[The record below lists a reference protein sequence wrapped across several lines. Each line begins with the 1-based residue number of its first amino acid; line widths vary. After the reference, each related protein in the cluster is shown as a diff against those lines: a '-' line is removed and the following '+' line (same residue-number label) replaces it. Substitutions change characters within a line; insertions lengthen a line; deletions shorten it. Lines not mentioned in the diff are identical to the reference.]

1 MNTKKTKK
9 MKLMAVFAVLAMLAV
24 CIVPFNDTE
33 NELDAAVGDGG
44 AYSYTIQY
52 DASAM
57 TTSTATMSVADMD
70 AISHTAGTVTLSSMD
85 AGSWTWN
92 TSTGYGPFNSFYAA
106 FDMTDG
112 NSFYAILNPYKLT
125 ETISGDTL
133 TPLTNYNIMW
143 VLPTVYV
150 IMGSN
155 GTTLTLT
162 NDDTAGGHA
171 YAHTIDGHTYKYVAY
186 GVYEGST
193 TTIDGNTV
201 LTSTSG
207 TTPTASQTRATFRT
221 YAHNYS
227 MSSSLADDPT
237 HPAYALQWNFD
248 QWKLYQDIAF
258 MLMENTNSQ
267 NIVGNGHVYTSN
279 SQYAYTTGALDAMG
293 PYAGNPAQ
301 ITDNTNAATYG
312 SDSVK
317 LFIENAWGG
326 VRDFVDGIIINA
338 KSGAYI
344 DSSSNPNDGTSGTYI
359 SSISWTL
366 PSSNYVTSIQT
377 GSDRVWGFPG
387 SSTTGGSA
395 TTGLA
400 DYTYTSTSNNRVL
413 SVGGGANSDWSYSV
427 RYGLSSAY
435 AYYGTSYSN
444 ANIGSRL
451 AFIFDA
457 GPASDPVDITFG
469 VDGAGYGTL
478 SDGTQTGQ
486 TTITLSDVTN
496 GTTLTVSSN
505 TITVG
510 DTVPT
515 TITATPTTSTD
526 EWTYTFDGWYIGTS
540 KITTTTTVSADT
552 TINAKFTRTV
562 TLHDAQVESNNTAWG
577 TVSVGTLTDI
587 PYGETF
593 TVSSHTL
600 TIYGQSVV
608 AVESPDTVEF
618 QYSFDGF
625 ETEGVKIVTGTPMLK
640 DLTIRAIFT
649 SSQLTYT
656 VIIHSNNTDWGN
668 VNVASITNVPGGSE
682 FEVNGNSL
690 KVAGTTVTAT
700 KHTDDAQYTYGF
712 SGWYDALTGGTQV
725 LTGSTVTD
733 NMEVYARF
741 TATTNNYTVTI
752 QGDGSGYGSVSP
764 TTVQN
769 VPYGTVITAST
780 NTLNVNGTTV
790 TATPEADT
798 AQYDYSFNNWT
809 VGQTTLTQYTVTGN
823 TTITA
828 NFNRAVQTYTV
839 NFESSNGEYGSV
851 APTFLGSVPYGSQF
865 AVSNNTVTING
876 STITATPAP
885 NTEEFSYSFTGWS
898 VSSGDTVTGTM
909 TVTATF
915 AQGPSTYTVT
925 LVANNGEYGSI
936 TNPNYGNVPYGTVIS
951 ISGDELEVGS
961 IGTSE
966 AQPRPNT
973 SQYNY
978 GFTNWTIDGTPV
990 TGDITVT
997 GNTTITANFTRETL
1011 GYTITWV
1018 INGVE
1023 TEELYQYGDT
1033 PTHADPVRANY
1044 TFAGWQPTIETVT
1057 QNQTY
1062 TATFTPITYTVIFE
1076 GTGGQPDVEVASG
1089 SVETAI
1095 VLPGCTLEGNNLEGW
1110 YNKDNVLVGY
1120 EGTDYF
1126 PTANITLYAHWTT
1139 AITYHFSLVY
1149 NANGGEGT
1157 PETQT
1162 YSTEDNTMVVYEFTI
1177 SSVQPTY
1184 GNYKFLGWATSSS
1197 AEDAEYKAGDKIE
1210 VAANKSVTLYAV
1222 WEDNSATEVFSW
1234 LFQAIAILV
1243 GIGLMIGA
1251 LGAIINSRNSG
1262 GDNLISIMIT
1272 VVVGSIL
1279 YVAVMLPIF
1288 GVI

>member
-1 MNTKKTKK
+1 MNTKK
-9 MKLMAVFAVLAMLAV
+9 MKFMAIFAVLAMLAV
-24 CIVPFNDTE
+24 CIVPVNDSD
-33 NELDAAVGDGG
+33 NGLDAAVGDGG
-44 AYSYTIQY
+44 TYSYTIQY
-52 DASAM
+52 NASAM
-57 TTSTATMSVADMD
+57 TTSTATMSVANMTP
-70 AISHTAGTVTLSSMD
+70 ISHTSGTTTLSMMS
-85 AGSWTWN
+85 AGSWTWD
-92 TSTGYGPFNSFYAA
+92 TTTGYGPFNSFYAA
-106 FDMTDG
+106 FDLTDG
-112 NSFYAILNPYKLT
+112 NSFYAILDPYDLT
-125 ETISGDTL
+125 KTINGGSL
-133 TPLTNYNIMW
+133 SPLTNYNIMW
-143 VLPTVYV
+143 VLPTVY
-150 IMGSN
+150 IKS
-155 GTTLTLT
+155 TSSSLTLT
-162 NDDTAGGHA
+162 NVSTAGGTA
-171 YAHTIDGHTYKYVAY
+171 YAHTINGHTYNYLAY
-186 GVYEGST
+186 AVYEGST
-193 TTIDGNTV
+193 TTVDGSVV
-201 LTSTSG
+201 LTSTSD
-207 TTPTASQTRATFRT
+207 TTPVASQTRPTFRT
-221 YAHNYS
+221 YAHNYD
-227 MSSSLADDPT
+227 MSSSLATDTT
-237 HPAYALQWNFD
+237 HPAYSLQWNFD
-248 QWKLYQDIAF
+248 QWKLYQDICFAV
-258 MLMENTNSQ
+258 MENTNSQ
-267 NIVGNGHVYTSN
+267 NIVGNGHVFSN
-279 SQYAYTTGALDAMG
+279 PSQYAYTTGALNQMG

-301 ITDNTNAATYG
+301 ITDLTTAASYG
-312 SDSVK
+312 VDPVK

-326 VRDFVDGIIINA
+326 LDEFVDGVVFNA
-338 KSGAYI
+338 RTAVYI
-344 DSSSNPNDGTSGTYI
+344 DSSSNPTDAKTGTHI
-359 SSISWTL
+359 ESISWTL
-366 PSSNYVTSIQT
+366 PSSSNYVTSIQS
-377 GSDRVWGFPG
+377 GSSRVWGFPG
-387 SSTTGGSA
+387 SSTSSGSA

-400 DYTYTSTSNNRVL
+400 DYFYTGSSDNRL
-413 SVGGGANSDWSYSV
+413 LCVGGYAVYNDSSNSNK
-427 RYGLSSAY
+427 YGLSEAH
-435 AYYGTSYSN
+435 TSYPLTN
-444 ANIGSRL
+444 MRPDIGSRL
-451 AFIFDA
+451 AFVFDVV
-457 GPASDPVDITFG
+457 PEPEPVDLTFSVEG
-469 VDGAGYGTL
+469 SGYGTL

-486 TTITLSDVTN
+486 TSISLSDVTD
-496 GTTLTVSSN
+496 GTTLTVSNN

-515 TITATPTTSTD
+515 TITATSTTSD
-526 EWTYTFDGWYIGTS
+526 DHWTYSFDGWYIGTT
-540 KITTTTTVSADT
+540 KITTSTTVSVDT

-593 TVSSHTL
+593 TVTDHTL

-625 ETEGVKIVTGTPMLK
+625 ETEGVKIVTGTQMLK

-712 SGWYDALTGGTQV
+712 SGWYDDLTGGTQV

-752 QGDGSGYGSVSP
+752 QDDGSGYGSVSP

-780 NTLNVNGTTV
+780 NTLNVNGSTV
-790 TATPEADT
+790 TATPETDT

-809 VGQTTLTQYTVTGN
+809 VGQSAVTEYTVTGN

-828 NFNRAVQTYTV
+828 NFNRAIQTYTV
-839 NFESSNGEYGSV
+839 NFQSNNGEYGSV
-851 APTFLGSVPYGSQF
+851 EPTFIGSVPYGSQF
-865 AVSNNTVTING
+865 AVNNNTLTING

-885 NTEEFSYSFTGWS
+885 NTQEFSYSFTGWS

-925 LVANNGEYGSI
+925 LVANNGDYGSI

-951 ISGDELEVGS
+951 ISGDELSVGS

-997 GNTTITANFTRETL
+997 GNTTITANFTRETF
-1011 GYTITWV
+1011 GYIIKWV

-1023 TEELYQYGDT
+1023 TEEIYQYGET
-1033 PTHADPVRANY
+1033 PTHTDPVRANY
-1044 TFAGWQPTIETVT
+1044 TFAGWQPTIEMVT

-1062 TATFTPITYTVIFE
+1062 TAVFTPITYTVIFE
-1076 GTGGQPDVEVASG
+1076 GTGGTPDVNVATG

-1110 YNKDNVLVGY
+1110 YTEDNILAGY
-1120 EGTDYF
+1120 EGADYF

-1149 NANGGEGT
+1149 NANGGEGA

-1162 YSTEDNTMVVYEFTI
+1162 YSTEDNAMVVYEFTI
-1177 SSVQPTY
+1177 SSAQPTY

-1197 AEDAEYKAGDKIE
+1197 AEDVEYKAGDKIE

-1243 GIGLMIGA
+1243 GVGLMVGA

-1262 GDNLISIMIT
+1262 GDNLISTMVT

-1279 YVAVMLPIF
+1279 YVVVMLPLF

>member
-1 MNTKKTKK
+1 
-9 MKLMAVFAVLAMLAV
+9 MAILSVLLMLAV

-33 NELDAAVGDGG
+33 NGLDAAVGDGG
-44 AYSYTIQY
+44 AYEYRIVY
-52 DASAM
+52 DSSLMSSGSA
-57 TTSTATMSVADMD
+57 AISVADMT
-70 AISHTAGTVTLSSMD
+70 AISHANTDRLESMN
-85 AGSWTWN
+85 AGSWTWD
-92 TSTGYGPFNSFYAA
+92 TTTGIGPFNSFYAA
-106 FDMTDG
+106 FDLTNG
-112 NSFYAILNPYKLT
+112 NAFYAILNPNDLT
-125 ETISGDTL
+125 QTIDGNAL
-133 TPLTNYNIMW
+133 NPIANYNIMW
-143 VLPTVYV
+143 VLPTVYW
-150 IMGSN
+150 S
-155 GTTLTLT
+155 TDSTLATDDTLILT
-162 NDDTAGGHA
+162 NDSSKGTA
-171 YAHTIDGHTYKYVAY
+171 YAHTIDGHVYKYIAI

-193 TTIDGNTV
+193 TTVDGQTV

-207 TTPTASQTRATFRT
+207 TNPTVSQTRATFRT
-221 YAHNYS
+221 YAHNYT
-227 MSSSLADDPT
+227 MDSSLGADA
-237 HPAYALQWNFD
+237 HSMVWNFY
-248 QWKLYQDIAF
+248 QWELYKYCSYA
-258 MLMENTNSQ
+258 LMENFNSQ
-267 NIVGNGHVYTSN
+267 LTVGGGHTYGSTYVFQTGSLN
-279 SQYAYTTGALDAMG
+279 SYG
-293 PYAGNPAQ
+293 PYAGYAMVGTANA
-301 ITDNTNAATYG
+301 TNGGQSA
-312 SDSVK
+312 K
-317 LFIENAWGG
+317 LFIENAWGAINE
-326 VRDFVDGIIINA
+326 FVDGIMFHYNSA
-338 KSGAYI
+338 GNVTAYI
-344 DSSSNPNDGTSGTYI
+344 DTNSTPTDATATGTNVESKTFTTLSSSDF
-359 SSISWTL
+359 
-366 PSSNYVTSIQT
+366 V
-377 GSDRVWGFPG
+377 SDINIDPQIWGYG
-387 SSTTGGSA
+387 KTAGGSA
-395 TTGLA
+395 TAGLTDKTYVSSSGDKVLYVGGYSDTGASYSAYFGLSFA
-400 DYTYTSTSNNRVL
+400 NARTATSLSYTYL
-413 SVGGGANSDWSYSV
+413 
-427 RYGLSSAY
+427 
-435 AYYGTSYSN
+435 
-444 ANIGSRL
+444 GSRL

-540 KITTTTTVSADT
+540 KITTSTTVSADT

-587 PYGETF
+587 PYGERF
-593 TVSSHTL
+593 TVSDHTL

-625 ETEGVKIVTGTPMLK
+625 ETEGVKIVTGTQMLK

-741 TATTNNYTVTI
+741 TATTNNYAVTI

-780 NTLNVNGTTV
+780 NTLDVNGTTV
-790 TATPEADT
+790 TATPETDT
-798 AQYDYSFNNWT
+798 PQYDYSFNNWT
-809 VGQTTLTQYTVTGN
+809 VGQTALTEYTVTGN

-865 AVSNNTVTING
+865 AVSNNTITING

-898 VSSGDTVTGTM
+898 VSSGDKVTGTM

-925 LVANNGEYGSI
+925 LIANNGDYGSI

-951 ISGDELEVGS
+951 ISGDELSVGS

-1044 TFAGWQPTIETVT
+1044 TFAGWQPTIEMVT

-1076 GTGGQPDVEVASG
+1076 GTGGTPDVNVATG

-1110 YNKDNVLVGY
+1110 YTEDNVLVGY
-1120 EGTDYF
+1120 EGADYF

-1149 NANGGEGT
+1149 NANGGEGA

-1162 YSTEDNTMVVYEFTI
+1162 YSTEYNTMVVYEFTV
-1177 SSVQPTY
+1177 SSVKPTY
-1184 GNYKFLGWATSSS
+1184 GNYKFVGWATSSS
-1197 AEDAEYKAGDKIE
+1197 AEDSEYEAGDKIE

-1222 WEDNSATEVFSW
+1222 WDDNSATEVFSW
-1234 LFQAIAILV
+1234 LFQAIVILV
-1243 GIGLMIGA
+1243 GVGLMIGA

-1262 GDNLISIMIT
+1262 GDNLITIMIT

-1288 GVI
+1288 GII

>member
-1 MNTKKTKK
+1 
-9 MKLMAVFAVLAMLAV
+9 MKEAKVVAILSVLLMLAV

-33 NELDAAVGDGG
+33 NGLDAAVGDGG
-44 AYSYTIQY
+44 AYEYRIVY
-52 DASAM
+52 DSSVMSSSSA
-57 TTSTATMSVADMD
+57 AISVADMTP
-70 AISHTAGTVTLSSMD
+70 ISHTSTSALESLN
-85 AGSWTWN
+85 AGSWTWD
-92 TSTGYGPFNSFYAA
+92 TTTGYGPFNSFYAA
-106 FDMTDG
+106 FDLTNG
-112 NSFYAILNPYKLT
+112 NAFYAILNPNDLT
-125 ETISGDTL
+125 ETIDGNAL
-133 TPLTNYNIMW
+133 NPIANYNIMW
-143 VLPTVYV
+143 VLPTMYW
-150 IMGSN
+150 STA
-155 GTTLTLT
+155 TTTTTDDTLILT
-162 NDDTAGGHA
+162 NDSSKGTA
-171 YAHTIDGHTYKYVAY
+171 YAHTVDGHVYKYYAIA
-186 GVYEGST
+186 VYEGST
-193 TTIDGNTV
+193 TTVDGLTV

-207 TTPTASQTRATFRT
+207 TNPTVSQTRATFRT
-221 YAHNYS
+221 YAHNYT
-227 MSSSLADDPT
+227 MDSSLGADA
-237 HPAYALQWNFD
+237 HSMVWNFY
-248 QWKLYQDIAF
+248 QWELYKYCSYA
-258 MLMENTNSQ
+258 LMENFNSQ
-267 NIVGNGHVYTSN
+267 LTVGGGHTYGSTYVFQTGSLN
-279 SQYAYTTGALDAMG
+279 SYG
-293 PYAGNPAQ
+293 PYAGYAMVGTANSSNGGQSA
-301 ITDNTNAATYG
+301 
-312 SDSVK
+312 K
-317 LFIENAWGG
+317 LFIENAWGAINE
-326 VRDFVDGIIINA
+326 FVDGIMFHYNSA
-338 KSGAYI
+338 GNVTAYI
-344 DSSSNPNDGTSGTYI
+344 DTSSTPTDATAIGTNVESKTFTTLSSSNF
-359 SSISWTL
+359 
-366 PSSNYVTSIQT
+366 V
-377 GSDRVWGFPG
+377 SDINTDPQIWGYG
-387 SSTTGGSA
+387 KTAGGSA
-395 TTGLA
+395 TAGLTDKTYVSSSGDMVLYVGGNSDTSASYSATYGLSYAYA
-400 DYTYTSTSNNRVL
+400 DAGTSTS
-413 SVGGGANSDWSYSV
+413 
-427 RYGLSSAY
+427 
-435 AYYGTSYSN
+435 GTN
-444 ANIGSRL
+444 LGSRL
-451 AFIFDA
+451 AFVFDA
-457 GPASDPVDITFG
+457 GPASDPVDLTFS
-469 VDGAGYGTL
+469 VDGTGYGTIG
-478 SDGTQTGQ
+478 DGTQTGQ

-496 GTTLTVSSN
+496 GTTLTVSNN

-515 TITATPTTSTD
+515 TITATPTTSD
-526 EWTYTFDGWYIGTS
+526 DQYTYTFDGWYIGTS
-540 KITTTTTVSADT
+540 KITTSTTVSADT
-552 TINAKFTRTV
+552 AINAKFTRTL

-577 TVSVGTLTDI
+577 TVSVGTLTGI
-587 PYGETF
+587 PYGQTF
-593 TVSSHTL
+593 TVSDHTL

-625 ETEGVKIVTGTPMLK
+625 ETEGVKIVTGTQMLK

-725 LTGSTVTD
+725 ITGSTVSD

-752 QGDGSGYGSVSP
+752 QDDGSGYGSVSP

-780 NTLNVNGTTV
+780 NTLNVNGSTV
-790 TATPEADT
+790 TATPETDT

-809 VGQTTLTQYTVTGN
+809 VGQTALTQYTVTGN

-839 NFESSNGEYGSV
+839 NFQSSNGEYGSV

-865 AVSNNTVTING
+865 AVSNNTITING

-925 LVANNGEYGSI
+925 LVANNGDYGSI

-951 ISGDELEVGS
+951 VSGDELSVGS

-990 TGDITVT
+990 TGNITVT

-1011 GYTITWV
+1011 GYTIKWV

-1023 TEELYQYGDT
+1023 TEEIYQYGET

-1044 TFAGWQPTIETVT
+1044 TFAGWQPTIEMVT

-1076 GTGGQPDVEVASG
+1076 GTGGTPDVNVATG

-1110 YNKDNVLVGY
+1110 YTEDNVLVGY
-1120 EGTDYF
+1120 EGADYF

-1149 NANGGEGT
+1149 NANGGEGA

-1162 YSTEDNTMVVYEFTI
+1162 YSTEDNTMVVYEFTV
-1177 SSVQPTY
+1177 SSVKPTY
-1184 GNYKFLGWATSSS
+1184 GNYKFVGWATSSS
-1197 AEDAEYKAGDKIE
+1197 AEDSEYEAGDTIE

-1234 LFQAIAILV
+1234 LFKAIGILV

>member
-1 MNTKKTKK
+1 
-9 MKLMAVFAVLAMLAV
+9 MKQAKVVAILSVLLMLAV

-33 NELDAAVGDGG
+33 NGLDAAVGDGG
-44 AYSYTIQY
+44 AYEYRIVY
-52 DASAM
+52 DSSLMSSGSA
-57 TTSTATMSVADMD
+57 AISVADMT
-70 AISHTAGTVTLSSMD
+70 AISHTNTDRLESMN
-85 AGSWTWN
+85 AGSWTWD
-92 TSTGYGPFNSFYAA
+92 TTTGIGPFNSFYAA
-106 FDMTDG
+106 FDLTNG
-112 NSFYAILNPYKLT
+112 NAFYAILNPNDLT
-125 ETISGDTL
+125 QTIDGTAL
-133 TPLTNYNIMW
+133 NPIANYNIMW
-143 VLPTVYV
+143 VLPTVYW
-150 IMGSN
+150 STA
-155 GTTLTLT
+155 TTTTTDDTLVLT
-162 NDDTAGGHA
+162 NDSSKGTAYG
-171 YAHTIDGHTYKYVAY
+171 HTIDGHVYKYIAI

-193 TTIDGNTV
+193 TTIDGKTV

-207 TTPTASQTRATFRT
+207 TNPTVSQTRATFRT
-221 YAHNYS
+221 YAHNYT
-227 MSSSLADDPT
+227 MDSSLGANA
-237 HPAYALQWNFD
+237 HSMVWNFY
-248 QWKLYQDIAF
+248 QWELYKYCSYA
-258 MLMENTNSQ
+258 LMENFNSQ
-267 NIVGNGHVYTSN
+267 LTVGGGHTYGSTYVF
-279 SQYAYTTGALDAMG
+279 QTGSLNALG
-293 PYAGNPAQ
+293 PYAGYAMVGTANSSNGGQSA
-301 ITDNTNAATYG
+301 
-312 SDSVK
+312 K
-317 LFIENAWGG
+317 LFIENAWGAINE
-326 VRDFVDGIIINA
+326 FVDGIMFHYNSA
-338 KSGAYI
+338 GNVTAYI
-344 DSSSNPNDGTSGTYI
+344 DTNSTPTDATATGTNVESKTFTTLSSSDF
-359 SSISWTL
+359 
-366 PSSNYVTSIQT
+366 V
-377 GSDRVWGFPG
+377 SDINTDPQIWGYG
-387 SSTTGGSA
+387 KTAGGSA
-395 TTGLA
+395 TAGLT
-400 DYTYTSTSNNRVL
+400 DKTYVNSSGDKVL
-413 SVGGGANSDWSYSV
+413 FVGGNSYPNASSSAACGLSCANANS
-427 RYGLSSAY
+427 
-435 AYYGTSYSN
+435 GTSVSGTTL
-444 ANIGSRL
+444 GSRL

-457 GPASDPVDITFG
+457 GPASDPVDLTFN
-469 VDGAGYGTL
+469 VDGTGYGTL

-486 TTITLSDVTN
+486 TTITVADVTN
-496 GTTLTVSSN
+496 GTTLTVSNN
-505 TITVG
+505 TLTVA
-510 DTVPT
+510 DTTPT
-515 TITATPTTSTD
+515 TITATPTTSD
-526 EWTYTFDGWYIGTS
+526 DQYTYTFDGWYIGTT
-540 KITTTTTVSADT
+540 KITTSTTVSADT
-552 TINAKFTRTV
+552 TINAKFTRTL

-593 TVSSHTL
+593 TVSDHTL

-625 ETEGVKIVTGTPMLK
+625 ETEGVKIVTGTQMLK

-668 VNVASITNVPGGSE
+668 VNVASITNVLGGSE

-725 LTGSTVTD
+725 ITGSTVID

-752 QGDGSGYGSVSP
+752 QNDGSGYGSVSP

-790 TATPEADT
+790 TATPETDT

-809 VGQTTLTQYTVTGN
+809 VGQTTLTEYTVTGN

-839 NFESSNGEYGSV
+839 NFESSNVEYGSV

-876 STITATPAP
+876 FTITATPAP

-951 ISGDELEVGS
+951 VSDDELSVGS

-966 AQPRPNT
+966 AQPRADT
-973 SQYNY
+973 SQYRY

-990 TGDITVT
+990 TGEITVT

-1011 GYTITWV
+1011 GYTIKWV

-1023 TEELYQYGDT
+1023 TEEIYQYGET

-1044 TFAGWQPTIETVT
+1044 TFAGWQPTIEMVT
-1057 QNQTY
+1057 QDQTY

-1076 GTGGQPDVEVASG
+1076 GTGGTPDVNVATG

-1110 YNKDNVLVGY
+1110 YTEDNVLVGY
-1120 EGTDYF
+1120 EGADYF

-1162 YSTEDNTMVVYEFTI
+1162 YSTEDNTIVVYEFTI

-1234 LFQAIAILV
+1234 LFQAIGILV
-1243 GIGLMIGA
+1243 GVGLMVGA

-1262 GDNLISIMIT
+1262 GDNLITIMIT

-1288 GVI
+1288 GII